1 MSGRLVSAVFYSDLP
16 AWLKPY
22 AAAYAS
28 FAAEDGSRVYPTI
41 ARVAK
46 MVSRSERSTK
56 RAIKLLRARG
66 VLALEAGPGPHRA
79 PRYHFRTIALP
90 QIGDENQLAL
100 FSTGAVQKP
109 GRTRSDPEVFHSHP
123 QVLTGRGCHPRGD
136 VGVTRSVSDP
146 SVRTTQHA
154 REKKT
159 GTRHG

>member
-28 FAAEDGSRVYPTI
+28 FAADDGSRVYPTI

-79 PRYHFRTIALP
+79 PRYAFRTIALP
-90 QIGDENQLAL
+90 QIGDENQLGL
-100 FSTGAVQKP
+100 FPQAGGQKP
-109 GRTRSDPEVFHSHP
+109 GRKVKDPDVFHSHA

-136 VGVTRSVSDP
+136 TGVTRSVSDP
-146 SVRTTQHA
+146 SFSTSTRRDVR
-154 REKKT
+154 KT
-159 GTRHG
+159 GTR